1 MLGPTQSPQVDMAEH
16 RMPPTG
22 STPGEAAGDVLRA
35 ERDRLRALVDG
46 VEALLAATLTGD
58 EALARLLD
66 AAITLTGADGAAIG
80 VVDGECIETAA
91 AVGSIDTRPG
101 RRRPRTDGLAGRA
114 VNERALREHRADAHM
129 HLAMPLCHLG
139 ETIGV
144 LEAVAHEAAARHR
157 ADEAGAPR
165 ASASFDA
172 QSLDAMRLVA
182 GLAGLVL
189 GRERVIARSR
199 RLEVERTSAR
209 EQAMTLLAASPTAT
223 IVHDL
228 EGRVQLWNPAAEALL
243 GWSQD
248 EVIGQPV
255 PVGEGNAARFADL
268 TARIT
273 RGARHAS
280 VVVRR
285 PRKDGSDV
293 HVRVSGAPLH
303 DERGEVVAI
312 VRTLE
317 DISALSAH
325 AESLKVAADRLH
337 HIIEHSHDA
346 FVSMDESGRVI
357 EWNRAAE
364 AMFGWTRSEALLRP
378 VHELIIPT
386 ELQGAHQAGLRRFL
400 HSGQSEI
407 IGRRIEVVGRRRD
420 GSPVPIELSISA
432 TMLDGRPVFDAF
444 LQDISERTAQLDALR
459 ERARR
464 DALTGLP
471 GREHF
476 QSRLHGLLERHRDS
490 PQHLAVIVLDL
501 DGFRAIN
508 ELYGQ
513 ATGDAL
519 LQAFAAR
526 LAAAVREQDIVARL
540 GGDEF
545 AIVLDRLREA
555 REDAPIVAAKLLAA
569 LDAPA
574 EVRQTALPLEV
585 SLGVALHEY
594 PQDDVDALMHRAY
607 EALREAKRAGG
618 RRWALFASAAPST
631 G

>member
-1 MLGPTQSPQVDMAEH
+1 MLGPTQLPQVDMAEH
-16 RMPPTG
+16 RVP
-22 STPGEAAGDVLRA
+22 STESAPGAVPGDAVRA

-66 AAITLTGADGAAIG
+66 AAITLTGADGAALGI
-80 VVDGECIETAA
+80 VDGECIETVA
-91 AVGSIDTRPG
+91 AVGSIDTQPG
-101 RRRPRTDGLAGRA
+101 RRTPRTAGLAGCA
-114 VNERALREHRADAHM
+114 VNERALRERRTGARL
-129 HLAMPLCHLG
+129 HLAMPVCHLG

-144 LEAVAHEAAARHR
+144 LEAVAHDDATRHR
-157 ADEAGAPR
+157 AGKAAAPQ
-165 ASASFDA
+165 ASSFDA

-182 GLAGLVL
+182 GLAGLAL
-189 GRERVIARSR
+189 GRERVLALSQ
-199 RLEVERTSAR
+199 RLEVERRSAR

-248 EVIGQPV
+248 EVIGEPV
-255 PVGEGNAARFADL
+255 PVGEGNAVRFADL
-268 TARIT
+268 TARIVH
-273 RGARHAS
+273 GAGHAS

-285 PRKDGSDV
+285 PRKDGSEV

-317 DISALSAH
+317 DVSALSAH
-325 AESLKVAADRLH
+325 AESLKAAADRLH

-364 AMFGWTRSEALLRP
+364 TMFGWTRSEALLRP
-378 VHELIIPT
+378 VHELIIPP
-386 ELQGAHQAGLRRFL
+386 ELHGAHRAGLQRFL
-400 HSGQSEI
+400 GSGQSEI

-432 TMLDGRPVFDAF
+432 TTLDGRPVFDAF
-444 LQDISERTAQLDALR
+444 LQDISERAAQLDALR

-476 QSRLHGLLERHRDS
+476 QTRLHALLDRHRDS

-501 DGFRAIN
+501 DGFRAVN
-508 ELYGQ
+508 ELYGH

-519 LQAFAAR
+519 LQAFAER

-618 RRWALFASAAPST
+618 RRWALFAGAAPHT

>member
-1 MLGPTQSPQVDMAEH
+1 MLGPTQLPQVDMAEH
-16 RMPPTG
+16 RVP
-22 STPGEAAGDVLRA
+22 SIESAPGAVAGDAVRA

-46 VEALLAATLTGD
+46 VEALLATTLTGD

-66 AAITLTGADGAAIG
+66 AAITLTGANGAALGI
-80 VVDGECIETAA
+80 VDGECIETVA
-91 AVGSIDTRPG
+91 AVGPIDTQPG
-101 RRRPRTDGLAGRA
+101 RRTPRTAGLAGCA
-114 VNERALREHRADAHM
+114 VNERALREHRADARL
-129 HLAMPLCHLG
+129 HLAMPVCHLG

-144 LEAVAHEAAARHR
+144 LEAVAHDDAARHR
-157 ADEAGAPR
+157 AGEAAAPQ
-165 ASASFDA
+165 ASSFDA
-172 QSLDAMRLVA
+172 QSLDTMRLVA
-182 GLAGLVL
+182 GLAGLAL
-189 GRERVIARSR
+189 GRERVLALSE
-199 RLEVERTSAR
+199 RLEVERRSAW

-228 EGRVQLWNPAAEALL
+228 EGRVQLWNSAAEALL

-255 PVGEGNAARFADL
+255 PIGEGNAMRFADL
-268 TARIT
+268 TARIVH
-273 RGARHAS
+273 GAGHAS

-325 AESLKVAADRLH
+325 AESLKAAADRLH

-364 AMFGWTRSEALLRP
+364 TMFGWTRSEALLRP
-378 VHELIIPT
+378 VHELIIPA
-386 ELQGAHQAGLRRFL
+386 ELHGAHRAGLQRFL
-400 HSGQSEI
+400 GSGQSEI

-432 TMLDGRPVFDAF
+432 TTLDGRPVFDAF

-476 QSRLHGLLERHRDS
+476 QSRLQALLDRHRDS

-508 ELYGQ
+508 ELYGH

-519 LQAFAAR
+519 LQVFAER

-569 LDAPA
+569 FDAPA

-618 RRWALFASAAPST
+618 RRWALFAGAAPHT